1 MSKLQKVSP
10 KMKGVLCVKRLV
22 ALFLVVV
29 LVLSMSAVFAED
41 AIFGQKFRFE
51 GGELDHVILW
61 EPEDN
66 HQFVE
71 IDQFQFDINERLGYL
86 PKFYIDYEEQKV
98 YIWLYQ
104 TELEIDCLVDKQTE
118 RVILPD
124 VWFDDDVY
132 EANELYSLFDKDEY
146 TLHELDNEE
155 YEIIEAEKSEM
166 SQLLKITV
174 LSHVD
179 GEDGKTFTVSTLD
192 FKADFEKGTYVISQ
206 EGFRQLWY
214 EIHGRY

>member
-1 MSKLQKVSP
+1 MVN
-10 KMKGVLCVKRLV
+10 RLV
-22 ALFLVVV
+22 AFILVVV
-29 LVLSMSAVFAED
+29 LVMSISATFAED

-51 GGELDHVILW
+51 GGELEYVYLM

-71 IDQFQFDINERLGYL
+71 IDQFRFDINERLGYY
-86 PKFYIDYEEQKV
+86 PKFDIDYDEQKV
-98 YIWLYQ
+98 YIYLYQ
-104 TELEIDCLVDKQTE
+104 TELEIDCLVDKKTG
-118 RVILPD
+118 RVVLPD
-124 VWFDDDVY
+124 VWFDDAVY
-132 EANELYSLFDKDEY
+132 EANELYSQFDKEEY

-155 YEIIEAEKSEM
+155 YEIIEAEKSGK